1 MIRRSSSV
9 EPLNR
14 LYACLPYLL
23 PIAAVVGFGGFL
35 FDQFPQLEALFF
47 PIFVLKGIL
56 AISILQIIPLR
67 FVAWLC
73 VFFGI
78 VRNYKVNHFIRFNG
92 MQALLLDIVVELV
105 RVMLMI
111 LVQLLGTVAFFPFMF
126 QIISSVTFLGIIA
139 ASGYGIGQSVWG
151 KYAEMP
157 VVSEVAYMQV
167 R

>member
-1 MIRRSSSV
+1 LI
-9 EPLNR
+9 
-14 LYACLPYLL
+14 YLL
-23 PIAAVVGFGGFL
+23 PIAAVVGFGGAL
-35 FDQFPQLEALFF
+35 FDQFPQLEVLFL
-47 PIFVLKGIL
+47 PIFILQGIL

-73 VFFGI
+73 VFLLI

-92 MQALLLDIVVELV
+92 MQALLLDIVVEIV
-105 RVMLMI
+105 RVVLMI
-111 LVQLLGTVAFFPFMF
+111 LIKLLGGVAFLPFMI

-139 ASGYGIGQSVWG
+139 ASCYAVWQSVRG

>member
-1 MIRRSSSV
+1 MIRRSSV
-9 EPLNR
+9 EPLDR

-23 PIAAVVGFGGFL
+23 PIAAVVIFGSFL
-35 FDQFPQLEALFF
+35 FNQFPQLEILFF
-47 PIFVLKGIL
+47 PILFLKDIL

-73 VFFGI
+73 VFLAV

-92 MQALLLDIVVELV
+92 MQALLLDIVVEIV

-111 LVQLLGTVAFFPFMF
+111 LIKLIGTAAFFPFLF
-126 QIISSVTFLGIIA
+126 QITASVTFLGIIA
-139 ASGYGIGQSVWG
+139 ASGYAIWRSIWG

-157 VVSEVAYMQV
+157 IVSEVAYLQA